1 VVDFAKLGW
10 MATRELY
17 KLSQEEPPTRNNI
30 KSILGKAKDLNLDVA
45 DDYDPRRYKSISDS
59 SSSSVLKMERK
70 RKAIMD
76 AQVNKKQLALKD
88 MIREASALMDKQ
100 QRQAALEDKKPEYL
114 DELMVAPTRA
124 KYPDLV
130 EEFASSSYEPRRY
143 KKGKGKP
150 FVQQSALVNYG
161 QGIRQSKKGGRVLVK
176 GMTPIMEF
184 NDVGDDPYVMRNPVA

>member
-1 VVDFAKLGW
+1 
-10 MATRELY
+10 
-17 KLSQEEPPTRNNI
+17 
-30 KSILGKAKDLNLDVA
+30 
-45 DDYDPRRYKSISDS
+45 
-59 SSSSVLKMERK
+59 MERK

-100 QRQAALEDKKPEYL
+100 RQAALEDRKPGYIE
-114 DELMVAPTRA
+114 ELMAAPTRA

-150 FVQQSALVNYG
+150 FVQQSVLVNYG
-161 QGIRQSKKGGRVLVK
+161 QGIRQSKKGGRMLVK
-176 GMTPIMEF
+176 GMAPIMEF